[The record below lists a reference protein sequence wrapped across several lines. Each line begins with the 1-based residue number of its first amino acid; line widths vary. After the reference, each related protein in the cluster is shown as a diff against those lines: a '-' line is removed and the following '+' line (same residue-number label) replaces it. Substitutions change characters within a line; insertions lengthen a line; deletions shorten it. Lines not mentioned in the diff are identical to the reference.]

1 MFLHK
6 GLIHQIRWCLC
17 ARDGREPCRTMQNH
31 ADRWGLSHL
40 EPPKS
45 QPTLVELRSSQI
57 GAPTCF
63 LVRIIDQIRYVAGV
77 HGMAGNHADRWGL
90 FALRTS
96 WITTYSD
103 RIFPDWSA
111 NMFLDK
117 GLIDQIRHVA
127 YVHGMAGNKADRWGL
142 SHLEPPKSQP
152 TLESKSGWCAN
163 MFLDK
168 GFIDQIRCCLCAWD
182 GREPCRTMQN
192 HADRWGLSHLEPP
205 ESQTTLVQSS

>member
-6 GLIHQIRWCLC
+6 GLIHQIRCCLC

-63 LVRIIDQIRYVAGV
+63 LVRKIDQMRYVAC
-77 HGMAGNHADRWGL
+77 
-90 FALRTS
+90 
-96 WITTYSD
+96 
-103 RIFPDWSA
+103 
-111 NMFLDK
+111 
-117 GLIDQIRHVA
+117 
-127 YVHGMAGNKADRWGL
+127 VHGMAGNKADRWGL
-142 SHLEPPKSQP
+142 SHLEPPKSRP

-168 GFIDQIRCCLCAWD
+168 GFIDQIRCCLCARD
-182 GREPCRTMQN
+182 DREPCRTMQN
-192 HADRWGLSHLEPP
+192 HPNRWGLSHLEPP
-205 ESQTTLVQSS
+205 KSQPTLVE